1 MDSGQLHPV
10 VVHFAIA
17 LLVAGVLFRVASLG
31 GTSFLGGR
39 LAFAGPAACILLL
52 AGTAAV
58 YVAVQSGH
66 AASDEAEAIP
76 GVEPVVHEHEDWAEW
91 TYRLFVVVSMLEV
104 AGVVLARWGKATP
117 ALLASGALG
126 LGGLYLVY
134 ETGEHGGEVVYS
146 YAGGVG
152 TRSRDPR
159 DVNHLFLAGLYGQAM
174 QDRGAGKPA
183 DAARLIELLAA
194 RFPGDLEVQLL
205 LAESQLEDHKD
216 PAAATAT
223 LSRLQVPKD
232 EPRLRLRH
240 GILLSDALVSSGH
253 PDAAKATLHNLKSD
267 FGDSGQLKERL
278 RRLESSPA
286 PTTAPS
292 PAPSPAPTTSP
303 LPEHPTVTATPPAE
317 AEKNR

>member
-1 MDSGQLHPV
+1 MDTAALHPV

-17 LLVAGVLFRVASLG
+17 LLVVGVLFRIASLV
-31 GTSFLGGR
+31 GTSFLGAR
-39 LAFAGPAACILLL
+39 LAFAGPAACVLLL

-58 YVAVQSGH
+58 YVAVRSGH
-66 AASDEAEAIP
+66 AASDAAEAIP

-104 AGVVLARWGKATP
+104 AGLVLVRWGKATP

-126 LGGLYLVY
+126 LGGLYVVY
-134 ETGEHGGEVVYS
+134 ETGEHGAEVVYS

-159 DVNHLFLAGLYGQAM
+159 DVNRLLLAGLYHQAM

-183 DAARLIELLAA
+183 DAARLVELLAA
-194 RFPGDLEVQLL
+194 RFPGDLGVQLL

-223 LSRLQVPKD
+223 LSRLSIPKD

-240 GILLSDALVSSGH
+240 GILLSDALVESGH
-253 PDAAKATLHNLKSD
+253 PDAAKASLQNLKSD
-267 FGDSGQLKERL
+267 FADSGRLKERL
-278 RRLESSPA
+278 RRLESA
-286 PTTAPS
+286 
-292 PAPSPAPTTSP
+292 PAPSPVPTASP
-303 LPEHPTVTATPPAE
+303 VPLASPPAEPPASLATPPAE
-317 AEKNR
+317 AGKNR

>member
-1 MDSGQLHPV
+1 MDTAALHPV

-17 LLVAGVLFRVASLG
+17 LLVVGVLFRIASLV
-31 GTSFLGGR
+31 GTSLLGGR
-39 LAFAGPAACILLL
+39 LAFAGPTACVLLL

-58 YVAVQSGH
+58 YVAVQSGQ
-66 AASDEAEAIP
+66 AASDAAEAIP
-76 GVEPVVHEHEDWAEW
+76 GVQPVVEEHEDWALW
-91 TYRLFVVVSMLEV
+91 TYRLFVGVSVLEV
-104 AGVVLARWGKATP
+104 AGLVLVRWGKATP

-126 LGGLYLVY
+126 LGGLYLIF

-159 DVNHLFLAGLYGQAM
+159 DVNHLLLAGLYHQAI

-183 DAARLIELLAA
+183 DAARLVELLAA

-223 LSRLQVPKD
+223 LSRLSIPKD

-240 GILLSDALVSSGH
+240 GILLADALLSSGH
-253 PDAAKATLHNLKSD
+253 PEAAKASLQNLKAD
-267 FGDSGQLKERL
+267 FADSGQLKERL
-278 RRLESSPA
+278 RRLESA
-286 PTTAPS
+286 
-292 PAPSPAPTTSP
+292 PAPSSVPTASPVPLASPQAEPPAS
-303 LPEHPTVTATPPAE
+303 LATPPAE
-317 AEKNR
+317 AGKNR